1 MESNGKMEPNVKM
14 EPNGVTT
21 KKEEDII
28 NEIYINIKKVLL
40 SIANDHQETELYMVN
55 GLSYPYK
62 ELTIKDREIFKDNM
76 KFYNSIYE
84 EIMSFSSLYFSKKF
98 DIKKKRMYKCFEFF
112 VYILNSRNYTFDDDN
127 LKASLICLVDEL
139 YHIAKIQTIQ
149 TEFDNINII
158 LSFLDFTETDFDN
171 LSFMKVIKSQ
181 CEQIDELKKQSII
194 ETINQRKKEL
204 QQLKNIV
211 SNKIVKEYSEMTEKD
226 ESDPRK
232 KTIAEYKINL
242 NNFPRDVK
250 YTYQSFTMVGIQNII
265 SDLNKFNQN
274 APFDIYNKYPELFP
288 IIDDLE
294 SQKKRK
300 NALILSYYFNYEY
313 LSLSFLQN
321 IPTQIIM
328 SQTVYY
334 YNLHDIS
341 KNQDFLT
348 LFTNILFSP
357 LVRGF
362 FEHSFHGQKCL
373 PAYNN
378 LKKEYQDKM
387 QDFFR
392 KTFIF
397 TNLPDIKQALT
408 LRYSVIFI
416 NELHYSYDNCYEA
429 GEKEKLRIAFFII
442 VLLNELT
449 NYLFKLEHPE
459 ELSTINNNKKE
470 GGKLMQEYLLGL
482 YEINTINIEQAKA
495 ILNINNWD
503 SEEKTTIKDKFTT
516 NNNESQEEMPI
527 IKFMNSKLKKVDW
540 CGATFP

>member
-62 ELTIKDREIFKDNM
+62 ELTIKERGIFKDNM

-84 EIMSFSSLYFSKKF
+84 EIMSFSSLYFCKKF
-98 DIKKKRMYKCFEFF
+98 DIRKKRMYKCFEFF
-112 VYILNSRNYTFDDDN
+112 VYILNSRKYPFDDDN

-149 TEFDNINII
+149 KAFDNINII

-194 ETINQRKKEL
+194 ETINTRKKEL

-226 ESDPRK
+226 AMK

-250 YTYQSFTMVGIQNII
+250 YTYQSFTMVDIQNII

-288 IIDDLE
+288 IIDYLE

-328 SQTVYY
+328 SQTVHY

>member
-98 DIKKKRMYKCFEFF
+98 DIRKKRMYKCFEFF

-149 TEFDNINII
+149 KAFDNINII
-158 LSFLDFTETDFDN
+158 LSFLDFTDTDFDN
-171 LSFMKVIKSQ
+171 LSFTKVIESQ

-211 SNKIVKEYSEMTEKD
+211 TNKIVKEYSEMTEKD

-250 YTYQSFTMVGIQNII
+250 YTYQSFTMVDIQNII

-321 IPTQIIM
+321 ITTKIII
-328 SQTVYY
+328 SQTVHY

-348 LFTNILFSP
+348 LSTNILFSP

-373 PAYNN
+373 PAYNKFQEEN
-378 LKKEYQDKM
+378 QYNM

-442 VLLNELT
+442 VLLHELT

>member
-98 DIKKKRMYKCFEFF
+98 YIMKKRMYKCFEFF
-112 VYILNSRNYTFDDDN
+112 VYILNSRKYPFDDDN

-149 TEFDNINII
+149 KAFDNINII
-158 LSFLDFTETDFDN
+158 LSFLDFTDTDFDN
-171 LSFMKVIKSQ
+171 LSFTKVIESQ

-194 ETINQRKKEL
+194 ETINTRKKEL

-211 SNKIVKEYSEMTEKD
+211 SNKIVQEYSEMTEKD

-250 YTYQSFTMVGIQNII
+250 YTYRSFTMVDIQNII

-321 IPTQIIM
+321 ITTKIIM
-328 SQTVYY
+328 SQTVHYY
-334 YNLHDIS
+334 YLHDIS
-341 KNQDFLT
+341 KDQDFLN

-442 VLLNELT
+442 VLLHELT

>member
-40 SIANDHQETELYMVN
+40 SIANDHQETKLYMVN

-98 DIKKKRMYKCFEFF
+98 DIRKKKMYKCFEFF

-149 TEFDNINII
+149 KAFDNINII

-171 LSFMKVIKSQ
+171 PLFTKVIESQ
-181 CEQIDELKKQSII
+181 CKQIDELKKQSII
-194 ETINQRKKEL
+194 ETINTRKKEL
-204 QQLKNIV
+204 QQLNNIV
-211 SNKIVKEYSEMTEKD
+211 TNKIVQEYSEMTEKD

-250 YTYQSFTMVGIQNII
+250 YTYQSFTMVDIQNII

-328 SQTVYY
+328 SQTVHY

-429 GEKEKLRIAFFII
+429 GVKEKLRIAFFII
-442 VLLNELT
+442 VLLHELT

-482 YEINTINIEQAKA
+482 YEINTINIE
-495 ILNINNWD
+495 
-503 SEEKTTIKDKFTT
+503 
-516 NNNESQEEMPI
+516 
-527 IKFMNSKLKKVDW
+527 
-540 CGATFP
+540 

>member
-1 MESNGKMEPNVKM
+1 
-14 EPNGVTT
+14 
-21 KKEEDII
+21 
-28 NEIYINIKKVLL
+28 
-40 SIANDHQETELYMVN
+40 
-55 GLSYPYK
+55 
-62 ELTIKDREIFKDNM
+62 
-76 KFYNSIYE
+76 
-84 EIMSFSSLYFSKKF
+84 
-98 DIKKKRMYKCFEFF
+98 
-112 VYILNSRNYTFDDDN
+112 
-127 LKASLICLVDEL
+127 
-139 YHIAKIQTIQ
+139 
-149 TEFDNINII
+149 
-158 LSFLDFTETDFDN
+158 
-171 LSFMKVIKSQ
+171 MKVIKSQ

-194 ETINQRKKEL
+194 ETINTRKKEL

-211 SNKIVKEYSEMTEKD
+211 SNKIVQESSEMTEKD

-250 YTYQSFTMVGIQNII
+250 YTYQSFTMVDIQNII

-321 IPTQIIM
+321 ITTKIII

-373 PAYNN
+373 PAYNKFQEEN
-378 LKKEYQDKM
+378 QYNM

-397 TNLPDIKQALT
+397 TNL
-408 LRYSVIFI
+408 FI
-416 NELHYSYDNCYEA
+416 LFS
-429 GEKEKLRIAFFII
+429 
-442 VLLNELT
+442 LL
-449 NYLFKLEHPE
+449 
-459 ELSTINNNKKE
+459 S
-470 GGKLMQEYLLGL
+470 GR
-482 YEINTINIEQAKA
+482 
-495 ILNINNWD
+495 
-503 SEEKTTIKDKFTT
+503 
-516 NNNESQEEMPI
+516 
-527 IKFMNSKLKKVDW
+527 
-540 CGATFP
+540 